1 MTFRTCGSHLN
12 HLFWIFYVYG
22 RDVLKSLIFVMSSYY
37 WTTFFFFNSFL
48 KSLIKRLSFYSCVA
62 AIANFKLVAQSFDL
76 KLEKDWILCESKTF
90 FFFFS
95 KFSLRTAIHSTI
107 PVSTWMQIPLHMF
120 FSLKKLNYYWHSS
133 TEKYSTFIPHFNP

>member
-1 MTFRTCGSHLN
+1 MNFLCLWKRCSQISG
-12 HLFWIFYVYG
+12 I
-22 RDVLKSLIFVMSSYY
+22 RDVKLLLNYI
-37 WTTFFFFNSFL
+37 FFFFNSFL

-62 AIANFKLVAQSFDL
+62 AIANFKLVAQCFDL

-90 FFFFS
+90 FFFF
-95 KFSLRTAIHSTI
+95 FQNFHSGLLFI
-107 PVSTWMQIPLHMF
+107 LQGMVPVSIWIQVTLHMF